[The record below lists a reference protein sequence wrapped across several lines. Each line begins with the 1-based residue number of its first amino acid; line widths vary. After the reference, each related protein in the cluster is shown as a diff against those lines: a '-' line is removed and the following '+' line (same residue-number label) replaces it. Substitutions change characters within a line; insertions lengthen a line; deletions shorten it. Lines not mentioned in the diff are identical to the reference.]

1 MQAGQDSGIL
11 HWSMFLRS
19 NTRIKDGKEHRYYRV
34 VESRRLQSGK
44 VAQRQV
50 LYLGEINDS
59 QQAAWRRTLEVFD
72 EAEQRITPL
81 SLFPED
87 RPVPADAI
95 DSVQVKL
102 GEMKLE
108 RARPYGNCWL
118 GCELWRQ
125 LELDRFWSEKLPQG
139 REGVAWPQV
148 LELLVVNRLI
158 EPGSEFRLH
167 RHWFDHSAMDVL
179 LGQDFAVAEKDRLYR
194 CLDRVLEHKQD
205 LFVHLQQRWKDLFDA
220 EFDLLLYD
228 LTSTYVEGEAE
239 QNPKAR
245 HGYSR
250 DRRPDCKQVVIALVV
265 TPAGFPLA
273 YEVMDGNTSD
283 KTTLRGFLDTHRKPV
298 RQSAAGVADGPR
310 NSDRGSAGRKCE
322 RREQEMFY
330 LVGTSRAKVKQ
341 YEKQWLELP
350 WQKVRESVEVK
361 LFAQD
366 GELYVLAKSEG
377 RQAKEIAMRRKK
389 LARLLRKLR
398 AMRRSCPK
406 RDQLLMRVGAAK
418 TDAGRAFGFV
428 KINLPTAGQEVTR
441 ETFTFR
447 LDKAKLKEAELRD
460 GHYLL
465 RTNLVAEDPA
475 VLWDRYMQL
484 TQIEAAFKCL
494 KSELGIRPIHHQLE
508 HRVDAHI
515 LVAFLA
521 YCLTVTLKH
530 RLRMHAP
537 GLTPRA
543 VLEKLAGD
551 PDAGRIVSDDRWPPP
566 DHAALHRAGSRPG
579 AFASSPEPRIAATT
593 ASAHHHV
600 RLVSSLSPTQNVV
613 ETFGVP
619 LLKTKDLPASDL
631 SNCEGSANNHFGR
644 LRHASGMRGGFNG
657 RPSSPGRRP
666 HRHPR
671 DTRPKSFRA

>member
-1 MQAGQDSGIL
+1 
-11 HWSMFLRS
+11 MFLRS
-19 NTRIKDGKEHRYYRV
+19 NTRIKDGKQHRYYTV

-59 QQAAWRRTLEVFD
+59 QQTAWRKTLEVFD
-72 EAEQRITPL
+72 EAEQRLTPL

-102 GEMKLE
+102 SEMKLE

-125 LELDRFWSEKLPQG
+125 LQLDRFWSEKLPQG

-158 EPGSEFRLH
+158 EPGSEFRVH

-194 CLDRVLEHKQD
+194 CLDRVLEHKQE

-245 HGYSR
+245 YGYSR
-250 DRRPDCKQVVIALVV
+250 DKRPDCKQVVIALIV
-265 TPAGFPLA
+265 TPSGLPLA
-273 YEVMDGNTSD
+273 YEVMAGNTSE
-283 KTTLRGFLDTHRKPV
+283 KTTLRGFLDSIESLYGKARRV
-298 RQSAAGVADGPR
+298 WLM
-310 NSDRGSAGRKCE
+310 DRGIPTEALL
-322 RREQEMFY
+322 QEMRTSRQETFY

-341 YEKQWLELP
+341 YEKRWLELP
-350 WQKVRESVEVK
+350 WHQVRESVEVK
-361 LFAQD
+361 LFTQG

-428 KINLPTAGQEVTR
+428 KINLPQAGQEVTR
-441 ETFTFR
+441 ESFTFQ
-447 LDKAKLKEAELRD
+447 LNKTKLKEAELRD

-475 VLWDRYMQL
+475 VLWDRYVQL

-494 KSELGIRPIHHQLE
+494 KSDLGIRPIHHQLE

-521 YCLTVTLKH
+521 YCLTVTLRH
-530 RLRMHAP
+530 RLRLHAP

-543 VLEKLAGD
+543 LLEKMAGIQMLDVSFPTTDGRRLIMPRYTEPDPEQALLLHHLSLAL
-551 PDAGRIVSDDRWPPP
+551 PQQPPP
-566 DHAALHRAGSRPG
+566 RITTST
-579 AFASSPEPRIAATT
+579 SSTPFP
-593 ASAHHHV
+593 
-600 RLVSSLSPTQNVV
+600 Q
-613 ETFGVP
+613 
-619 LLKTKDLPASDL
+619 LK
-631 SNCEGSANNHFGR
+631 
-644 LRHASGMRGGFNG
+644 M
-657 RPSSPGRRP
+657 
-666 HRHPR
+666 
-671 DTRPKSFRA
+671 

>member
-1 MQAGQDSGIL
+1 
-11 HWSMFLRS
+11 MFLRS
-19 NTRIKDGKEHRYYRV
+19 NTRTKDGKQHRYFTV
-34 VESRRLQSGK
+34 VESRRLQSGR

-59 QQAAWRRTLEVFD
+59 QQAAWRKTLEVFD
-72 EAEQRITPL
+72 EAEQRLTPL

-87 RPVPADAI
+87 RPVPADAM

-102 GEMKLE
+102 SEMKLE

-125 LELDRFWSEKLPQG
+125 LHLDQFWSERLPRG
-139 REGVAWPQV
+139 RESVAWSQV
-148 LELLVVNRLI
+148 LELLAVNRLI
-158 EPGSEFRLH
+158 DPGSEFRLH
-167 RHWFDHSAMDVL
+167 RQWFDQSAMDVL
-179 LGQDFAVAEKDRLYR
+179 LNQDFAVAEKDRLYR

-205 LFVHLQQRWKDLFDA
+205 LFVHLQQRWKDLFNA

-245 HGYSR
+245 YGYSR
-250 DRRPDCKQVVIALVV
+250 DKRPDCKQVVIALIV
-265 TPAGFPLA
+265 TPAGLPLA
-273 YEVMDGNTSD
+273 YEVMAGNTSE
-283 KTTLRGFLDTHRKPV
+283 KTTLRAFLDSIESQYGKARRV
-298 RQSAAGVADGPR
+298 WLM
-310 NSDRGSAGRKCE
+310 DRGIPTEALL
-322 RREQEMFY
+322 QEIRTSRQETFY

-350 WQKVRESVEVK
+350 WHKVRDSVEVK

-398 AMRRSCPK
+398 VMRRSCPK

-418 TDAGRAFGFV
+418 TDVGRAFGFV
-428 KINLPTAGQEVTR
+428 KINLPSADEEVTR

-447 LDKAKLKEAELRD
+447 LDKDKLKEAELRD

-475 VLWDRYMQL
+475 VLWDRYVQL

-515 LVAFLA
+515 LIAFLA
-521 YCLTVTLKH
+521 YCLTITLKH

-543 VLEKLAGD
+543 VLEKLAGIQMLD
-551 PDAGRIVSDDRWPPP
+551 VSFPTTDGRRLVMPRYTEPNPEQALLLHHLNLVLPQQPPP
-566 DHAALHRAGSRPG
+566 RITTA
-579 AFASSPEPRIAATT
+579 ASSIPFP
-593 ASAHHHV
+593 
-600 RLVSSLSPTQNVV
+600 Q
-613 ETFGVP
+613 
-619 LLKTKDLPASDL
+619 LK
-631 SNCEGSANNHFGR
+631 
-644 LRHASGMRGGFNG
+644 M
-657 RPSSPGRRP
+657 
-666 HRHPR
+666 
-671 DTRPKSFRA
+671 